1 MLTRLFRRCTH
12 PRRALARALG
22 HHLSTATT
30 PAGQGVVAGVLAE
43 LRTAYRAPRQN
54 ATCARFLSNV
64 RREFLDHLLILSE
77 GTCDAC
83 CGNTRVTS
91 TRPGR
96 IRLSASTSPVTLLHP
111 RCMREVWATY
121 GHSRCSVASTTHIGE
136 PRSPGGQAKR
146 PRQAVTRG
154 IAPDTARHMRHAVG
168 TTRCLSDCLTRRG
181 GADMISLLSLPGESR
196 WEIMPG
202 RAPVTT
208 PAAGARIVALPR
220 PRLTYRTM
228 QKVWGFI
235 FVSPVLLLFLVFRLY
250 PMLRAVAMSF
260 QKYDLLTPPR
270 WIGWDNYAFLF
281 SNERVLNS
289 FKVTGVFLVGQTIPL
304 VLVALLLALVLFS
317 LPRFRHV
324 FEVAF
329 YFPVIM
335 PTVVAALIWLT
346 LFYPRG
352 LLDQLVAPWAPHG
365 VPWLTSPVLALPSV
379 ITVDI
384 WKSTGYYMIILL
396 AGLLGVPIEY
406 LDAAAIDGAGAWA
419 RFRYIILPLLRPQLA
434 FVSIIALVNAV
445 QAFDSFYVLTRG
457 GPADATRILPIEVYL
472 RAFQLLEMG
481 RAAAISMVMFVF
493 LLVLTVIQLR
503 FFRIGDL

>member
-1 MLTRLFRRCTH
+1 
-12 PRRALARALG
+12 
-22 HHLSTATT
+22 
-30 PAGQGVVAGVLAE
+30 
-43 LRTAYRAPRQN
+43 
-54 ATCARFLSNV
+54 
-64 RREFLDHLLILSE
+64 
-77 GTCDAC
+77 
-83 CGNTRVTS
+83 
-91 TRPGR
+91 
-96 IRLSASTSPVTLLHP
+96 
-111 RCMREVWATY
+111 
-121 GHSRCSVASTTHIGE
+121 
-136 PRSPGGQAKR
+136 
-146 PRQAVTRG
+146 
-154 IAPDTARHMRHAVG
+154 
-168 TTRCLSDCLTRRG
+168 
-181 GADMISLLSLPGESR
+181 
-196 WEIMPG
+196 MPG
-202 RAPVTT
+202 QSPVTT
-208 PAAGARIVALPR
+208 PAAAARAVVF
-220 PRLTYRTM
+220 PRLRFTYRTTR
-228 QKVWGFI
+228 KLWGFL

-250 PMLRAVAMSF
+250 PMLLAIVMSF

-289 FKVTGVFLVGQTIPL
+289 FKVTGIFLVGQTIPL

-317 LPRFRHV
+317 LPRFRHA

-352 LLDQLVAPWAPHG
+352 LLDQLVSPWAPHG
-365 VPWLTSPVLALPSV
+365 IPWLTSPVLALPSV

-493 LLVLTVIQLR
+493 LMVLTVIQLK